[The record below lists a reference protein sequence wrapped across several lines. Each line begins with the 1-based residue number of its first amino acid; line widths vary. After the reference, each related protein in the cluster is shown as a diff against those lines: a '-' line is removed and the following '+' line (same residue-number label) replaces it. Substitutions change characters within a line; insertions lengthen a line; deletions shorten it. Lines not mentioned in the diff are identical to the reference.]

1 MTPITLVNTTDLR
14 VAQLEAADGAVTIS
28 CDRAAGRMALT
39 KSPAPAAA
47 AVVATR

>member
-1 MTPITLVNTTDLR
+1 VNTADLR
-14 VAQLEAADGAVTIS
+14 VARMEAADGAVTIS

-39 KSPAPAAA
+39 KSPTPAAA